1 MPPPMQAGLPPGV
14 SALFP
19 GPNARDICID
29 APLALSF
36 PSTPRLGRS
45 GKIKVMKMSGEMAAS
60 IDLAAQRGTENI
72 SGTSYNISQRAYVD
86 GNDVTF
92 VLPARALAYGQSY
105 YVTID
110 AGAISLA
117 SGGSFSISDAQAWR
131 FSTAAAA
138 PSGGARL
145 SVALDGSGAF
155 CSLQA
160 AFDAVPAGNS
170 SPVTIEVGVGKY
182 YGIVHL
188 GTKNQITVHGAD
200 RQRTL
205 IAGVNNETLNGG
217 TAKRALFGVDDV
229 RGLTIENLTIKNL
242 TPQGGTQAEALRM
255 QRCEQC
261 VVRDADIWSLQDTL
275 LWSGRIYA
283 RNCLIAG
290 NVDFIWGTG
299 TAYFDR
305 CEIRT
310 VGRAG
315 YIVQARNDASIY
327 GYVFVDSKLT
337 SDPPLTGNVLARVD
351 SSVYPASHVAY
362 IDCQM
367 DKHISAAGWTVTGG
381 GTSALRFWEY
391 HSTDLAGQALDVS
404 RRLAGSKQIDQN
416 QAAMMRDPKVVLGG
430 WQPPNQ

>member
-1 MPPPMQAGLPPGV
+1 MQADLPAGV

-19 GPNARDICID
+19 GPASSDICAD
-29 APLALSF
+29 APLVLSF
-36 PSTPRLGRS
+36 PSAPRLGSS

-60 IDLAAQRGTENI
+60 VDLAAQRGTQSI
-72 SGTSYNISQRAYVD
+72 SGASYNISQRAFVD

-92 VLPARALAYGQSY
+92 VLPPRALANGQSY

-110 AGAISLA
+110 AGAISPA
-117 SGGSFSISDAQAWR
+117 GGGSFSISDPQAWR

-145 SVALDGSGAF
+145 SVALDGTGAF
-155 CSLQA
+155 CSMQA
-160 AFDAVPAGNS
+160 AFDAIPARND

-182 YGIVHL
+182 YGIVQL
-188 GTKNQITVHGAD
+188 GGKNQITIRGAD
-200 RQRTL
+200 RKRTL
-205 IAGVNNETLNGG
+205 IAGVNNDTLNAG

-242 TPQGGTQAEALRM
+242 TPQGGSQAEALRM
-255 QRCEQC
+255 QRCDQC
-261 VVRDADIWSLQDTL
+261 VVRAADIWSLQDTL

-283 RNCLIAG
+283 RDCLIAG

-299 TAYFDR
+299 AVYFDR

-310 VGRAG
+310 IGRAG
-315 YIVQARNDASIY
+315 YIVQARNTATTY
-327 GYVFVDSKLT
+327 GFVFVDSKLT
-337 SDPPLTGNVLARVD
+337 SDPPVSGNVLARID

-391 HSTDLAGQALDVS
+391 RSTDLAGQMLDVS
-404 RRLAGSKQIDQN
+404 RRLAGSKQLDASE
-416 QAAMMRDPKVVLGG
+416 AAMMRDPKVVLGG
-430 WQPPNQ
+430 WQPPQ